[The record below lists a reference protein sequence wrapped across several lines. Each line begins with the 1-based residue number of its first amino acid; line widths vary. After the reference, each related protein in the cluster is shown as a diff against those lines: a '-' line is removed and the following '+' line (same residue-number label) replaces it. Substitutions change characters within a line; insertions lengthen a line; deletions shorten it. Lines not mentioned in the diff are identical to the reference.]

1 MLKILIPGFSHSY
14 RSTPLIVIFYHLD
27 KEDEKEDEKVE
38 AESASLEST
47 YENEIGFGDPAPTED
62 TEEIGDTAAICSD
75 LFQQLIEAN
84 FPLGQSEHEI
94 HNFTGIDI
102 APIDS
107 PSLDDIFIH
116 PIGKH
121 FISRTKNV
129 FKLFLTRPSS
139 AEPRSSTR

>member
-1 MLKILIPGFSHSY
+1 MFNSRY
-14 RSTPLIVIFYHLD
+14 YLD
-27 KEDEKEDEKVE
+27 KEEEKEEEKVE
-38 AESASLEST
+38 TESASLEST
-47 YENEIGFGDPAPTED
+47 YENEIGFGEPVPTED

-84 FPLGQSEHEI
+84 FSLGQSQHEI

-121 FISRTKNV
+121 FIFRLKG
-129 FKLFLTRPSS
+129 KRS
-139 AEPRSSTR
+139 AESFFVYSSFAKICTKVLMEKT

>member
-1 MLKILIPGFSHSY
+1 MSKNVYLLLQF
-14 RSTPLIVIFYHLD
+14 LIVIFYHLD

-84 FPLGQSEHEI
+84 FPIGQTQHEI

-107 PSLDDIFIH
+107 PSLDDIFIQ
-116 PIGKH
+116 IGTH
-121 FISRTKNV
+121 SRTSIYRLLYLYVPCILWSQPN
-129 FKLFLTRPSS
+129 FLI
-139 AEPRSSTR
+139 AV